1 MSEVFD
7 LDALEADANKEP
19 FRFRHGGEEFELP
32 FDPDILTVDLF
43 STGQIAEPLRQL
55 LGAEQYAR
63 LNANPATFGA
73 SKFMRLME
81 AYQKHIG
88 VGESSGG

>member
-7 LDALEADANKEP
+7 LDALEADATKEP

-55 LGAEQYAR
+55 LGVEQYAR
-63 LNANPATFGA
+63 LDANPTPFGA
-73 SKFMRLME
+73 SKFMRLMQ
-81 AYQKHIG
+81 AYQEHIG
-88 VGESSGG
+88 TDPSTGG